1 MDVIVDDEEVD
12 VDKTEAGDNMAL
24 GDINQSW
31 LRPTPSDRTV
41 PTLLSTPFLIDQTY
55 PHIMRSPLLQ
65 IAFNSLP
72 LQVPQ
77 KLVCYNDSGI

>member
-41 PTLLSTPFLIDQTY
+41 PTLLSTL
-55 PHIMRSPLLQ
+55 SP
-65 IAFNSLP
+65 
-72 LQVPQ
+72 
-77 KLVCYNDSGI
+77 